1 MSLPRFAVRRPVTTG
16 MMIVT
21 TVIVGA
27 ISGQRISLDL
37 WPSFE
42 RPVVRVTVPYPDAS
56 PSEVERK
63 IIRPLEEELGTVR
76 RLESITSTASQNRAS
91 LQLEFEPRTNMDLAA
106 LEVRER
112 AELTRSRLPDDVDRI
127 DLSRWGTDDQPVLR
141 GAISWEGDPA
151 RLTELIERRVEPAI
165 LAVPGVAAVD
175 FSGLEEREVTIDLD
189 QGRMQSAGVTLA
201 QLSTALSRGN
211 QDVSAGELELGEIR
225 YLVRA
230 EGTFKRPED
239 IEALPLGTNGVRL
252 GDVATVRYEYP
263 ERDFFFRLN
272 GQNAR
277 QIQVFKD
284 SEANIVEVARQVRQT
299 LEELRQEPGLSG
311 IGFRFWQD
319 QSEGIL
325 EALNALMQAGA
336 VGGILAVIILFVF
349 LRRITPTLIVAA
361 SIPVSLIF
369 TVAILYVTGASINVI
384 TLSGL
389 MLAVGMLIDNAV
401 VVVEN
406 IFRHREAGDTAED
419 AAVSG
424 ASEVGLAILAGTA
437 TTIVVFMPLF
447 FMTPNMMGT
456 QMREFGMSISFAIAA
471 SLGVAFTLV
480 PLLAM
485 WLLRG
490 RMPEPGGLFAKVS
503 NAYRRALDALLDRRA
518 LTGLVAFLVFI
529 GGGYVIYT
537 LPKDLMPN
545 EDRRFVMMSVSTP
558 RGMSVEERSE
568 LFARVERLLL
578 GDAERFEITNVN
590 AMSSP
595 NWNNIM
601 ISLKP
606 YSEGAQLSGAE
617 IAELIQ
623 DELPVVPGVQWR
635 QRRAWGQGGRV
646 SVRLIGESTDVLA
659 ALAEQVEWRLEREVP
674 GVQNL
679 DNSLQAGNEEVRV
692 RVNREAAERQGLS
705 SSDVAQA
712 VSGAL
717 RGRAATRFRAGDREV
732 EVLAQLREED
742 RLSID
747 QLGTLAI
754 GTLDGRNVQLNTVA
768 DLVVVGGPQ
777 DIRRE
782 NRLTSVSVSGEVAP
796 GSSREAVQNDVVAIM
811 ESLDLPAGYRWDLGR
826 GFQEEQEQFGEMLFA
841 AMLALILIYLLLA
854 ALFESL
860 LLPVIIYFSIFFAVP
875 GMGIVFLLTGTP
887 LSILSFLGILITVGI
902 VVNNSIVMIDLVNQ
916 LRTRGQDRRLA
927 LLNGCQARMRPV
939 LMTSLTTLIAML
951 PMAFF
956 SGEGMGQMFAPIGQA
971 VIGGLS
977 TSMVLTLLLTP
988 VLYAWVDDIGL
999 WLSAVWQRTRWV
1011 AAGRPRAGAQRA
1023 EVVARVARVGPGH
1036 GQASS

>member
-21 TVIVGA
+21 TIVVGA
-27 ISGQRISLDL
+27 ISLSLISLDL

-42 RPVVRVTVPYPDAS
+42 RPVIRVTVPYPDAS
-56 PSEVERK
+56 PAEVERK
-63 IIRPLEEELGTVR
+63 IVRPLEEELGTVR
-76 RLESITSTASQNRAS
+76 RLENITSTASQNRAR
-91 LQLEFEPRTNMDLAA
+91 LELEFQPGTNMDMAS

-112 AELTRSRLPDDVDRI
+112 AELARRRLPDDVDRI
-127 DLSRWGTDDQPVLR
+127 DLGRWGTDDQPVLR
-141 GAISWEGDPA
+141 GAIAWNGDPA

-175 FSGLEEREVTIDLD
+175 FSGLEAREVTVELD
-189 QGRMQSAGVTLA
+189 QARMQSAGVTMQQIGNALA
-201 QLSTALSRGN
+201 RGN
-211 QDVSAGELELGEIR
+211 QDVSAGELELGETR
-225 YLVRA
+225 FLVRA
-230 EGTFKRPED
+230 EGTFQRPDD
-239 IEALPLGTNGVRL
+239 IEALPLGSGGVRL
-252 GDVATVRYEYP
+252 GDVASVRYDYP

-272 GQNAR
+272 SQNAR
-277 QIQVFKD
+277 QIQVFKNSD
-284 SEANIVEVARQVRQT
+284 ANIVEVARDVRAA
-299 LEELRQEPGLSG
+299 LESLRAEPGLSE

-325 EALNALMQAGA
+325 EALNALTQAGA
-336 VGGILAVIILFVF
+336 IGGVLAIIILFIF

-369 TVAILYVTGASINVI
+369 TVAILYVFGASINVI

-406 IFRHREAGDTAED
+406 IFRHREMGDEAED
-419 AAVSG
+419 AAISG

-471 SLGVAFTLV
+471 SLGIAFTLV
-480 PLLAM
+480 PLLSK

-490 RMPEPGGLFAKVS
+490 RMPGPGGMFSRLS
-503 NAYRRALDALLDRRA
+503 NGYRWALDRLLDHRPLTGVAALLVF
-518 LTGLVAFLVFI
+518 VA
-529 GGGYVIYT
+529 GGYVIYT
-537 LPKDLMPN
+537 LPKELMPS

-558 RGMSVEERSE
+558 RGMSIEEKSE
-568 LFARVERLLL
+568 LFGQVERLLL
-578 GDAERFEITNVN
+578 DNRDRFEVANVS

-601 ISLKP
+601 MSLKP
-606 YSEGAQLSGAE
+606 YSEGAQMSAAE
-617 IAELIQ
+617 ISEKVQ

-635 QRRAWGQGGRV
+635 QRRAWGMGGRV
-646 SVRLIGESTDVLA
+646 SVRLVGESTDMLA
-659 ALAEQVEWRLEREVP
+659 ALAEQVEWRLEQEVP
-674 GVQNL
+674 GLQNI

-692 RVNREAAERQGLS
+692 RVNRAAAERQGLS
-705 SSDVAQA
+705 SRDVAQG
-712 VSGAL
+712 VSNAL
-717 RGRAATRFRAGDREV
+717 RGRAATRFRAGDREI

-742 RLSID
+742 RVSID

-754 GTLDGRNVQLNTVA
+754 GTPDGRNIQLNTVA

-796 GSSREAVQNDVVAIM
+796 GASREAIQQDVAALM
-811 ESLDLPAGYRWDLGR
+811 ETIDLPIGYSWDLGR
-826 GFQEEQEQFGEMLFA
+826 QFREEQEQFGEMLFA

-860 LLPVIIYFSIFFAVP
+860 VLPVIIYFSIFFAVP
-875 GMGIVFLLTGTP
+875 GMGIVFLLTGTS

-916 LRTRGQDRRLA
+916 LRTRGQDRRTA

-939 LMTSLTTLIAML
+939 LMTSLTTLIAMA

-956 SGEGMGQMFAPIGQA
+956 AGEGMGQMFAPIGQA
-971 VIGGLS
+971 VIGGLT
-977 TSMVLTLLLTP
+977 TSMILTLLLTP
-988 VLYAWVDDIGL
+988 VLYAWVDDVGL
-999 WLSAVWQRTRWV
+999 WSAAIWQRARWV
-1011 AAGRPRAGAQRA
+1011 AAGRPR
-1023 EVVARVARVGPGH
+1023 VAR
-1036 GQASS
+1036 QAE

>member
-21 TVIVGA
+21 TIVVGA
-27 ISGQRISLDL
+27 ISVHRISLDL

-42 RPVVRVTVPYPDAS
+42 RPVIRVTVPYPDAS

-63 IIRPLEEELGTVR
+63 IVRPLEEELGTVR
-76 RLESITSTASQNRAS
+76 RLESLNSTASQNRAT
-91 LQLEFEPRTNMDLAA
+91 LQLEFEPGTNMDLAS

-127 DLSRWGTDDQPVLR
+127 NLSRWGTDDQPVLR
-141 GAISWEGDPA
+141 GAISWQGDPA

-165 LAVPGVAAVD
+165 LAVPGVAAVE
-175 FSGLEEREVTIDLD
+175 FSGLEEREVTVELD
-189 QGRMQSAGVTLA
+189 QGRMQSAGVTLSQISA
-201 QLSTALSRGN
+201 ALARGN
-211 QDVSAGELELGEIR
+211 QDVSAGEVELGEIR
-225 YLVRA
+225 FLVRA
-230 EGTFKRPED
+230 VGTFRRPEE
-239 IEALPLGTNGVRL
+239 IEALPIGSSGVRL
-252 GDVATVRYEYP
+252 GDVATVRYDYP

-272 GQNAR
+272 RQNAR

-284 SEANIVEVARQVRQT
+284 SEANIVDVAREVRAT
-299 LEELRQEPGLSG
+299 LESLREEPGLSG

-336 VGGILAVIILFVF
+336 IGGILAVIILFIF

-369 TVAILYVTGASINVI
+369 TVAILYVSGASINVI

-406 IFRHREAGDTAED
+406 IFRHREMGDSAED

-447 FMTPNMMGT
+447 FMTPNLMGT

-490 RMPEPGGLFAKVS
+490 RMPEPGGVFQKVS
-503 NAYRRALDALLDRRA
+503 NGYRRALDRLLDHRPLTGIAALL
-518 LTGLVAFLVFI
+518 VFLA
-529 GGGYVIYT
+529 GGYVIYT
-537 LPKDLMPN
+537 LPKDLMPD
-545 EDRRFVMMSVSTP
+545 EDRRFVMMSVQTP
-558 RGMSVEERSE
+558 RGMSMEERSE
-568 LFARVERLLL
+568 LFGRVEQLLL
-578 GDAERFEITNVN
+578 DNADRFEVQNVS

-601 ISLKP
+601 IALKP
-606 YSEGAQLSGAE
+606 YSEGAKLSGAE
-617 IAELIQ
+617 VSAMIQ

-635 QRRAWGQGGRV
+635 QRRAWGAGGSGRV
-646 SVRLIGESTDVLA
+646 SVRLIGENTNVLA
-659 ALAEQVEWRLEREVP
+659 SLAEQVEWRLEREVP
-674 GVQNL
+674 GIQNL

-692 RVNREAAERQGLS
+692 RVDREAAERQGLS
-705 SSDVAQA
+705 SRDIAQA

-717 RGRAATRFRAGDREV
+717 RGRAATRFRSGDREV
-732 EVLAQLREED
+732 EVLAQLRDED

-754 GTLDGRNVQLNTVA
+754 GTPDGRNVQLNTVA
-768 DLVVVGGPQ
+768 DLIVVGGPQ

-796 GSSREAVQNDVVAIM
+796 GSTREAVQSEVAQVM
-811 ESLDLPAGYRWDLGR
+811 EAIELPAGYRWDLGR
-826 GFQEEQEQFGEMLFA
+826 GFQEEQQQFGEMMFA

-875 GMGIVFLLTGTP
+875 GMGLVFLLTGTP

-916 LRTRGQDRRLA
+916 LRARGQDRRSA

-939 LMTSLTTLIAML
+939 LMTSLTTLIAMA

-956 SGEGMGQMFAPIGQA
+956 AGDGMGRMFAPIGQA

-977 TSMVLTLLLTP
+977 TSMILTLLLTP

-999 WLSAVWQRTRWV
+999 WGAAIARRARWV
-1011 AAGRPRAGAQRA
+1011 AAGRPQAPRTEA
-1023 EVVARVARVGPGH
+1023 VARREL
-1036 GQASS
+1036 

>member
-16 MMIVT
+16 MLIIT
-21 TVIVGA
+21 TVVVGS
-27 ISGQRISLDL
+27 ISAQRISLDL

-42 RPVVRVTVPYPDAS
+42 RPVIRVTVPYPDAS
-56 PSEVERK
+56 PAEVERK

-76 RLESITSTASQNRAS
+76 RLESINSTASQNRAQ
-91 LQLEFEPRTNMDLAA
+91 LQLEFQPGTNMDMAS

-112 AELTRSRLPDDVDRI
+112 AELTRRRMPDDVDRI
-127 DLSRWGTDDQPVLR
+127 NLGRWGTDDQPVLR
-141 GAISWEGDPA
+141 GAISWDGEPA

-175 FSGLEEREVTIDLD
+175 FSGLEEREVTVELD

-201 QLSTALSRGN
+201 QISSALARSN
-211 QDVSAGELELGEIR
+211 QDVSAGEVELGEIR
-225 YLVRA
+225 FLVRA
-230 EGTFKRPED
+230 EGTFRRAED
-239 IEALPLGTNGVRL
+239 IEALPLGRDGVRL
-252 GDVATVRYEYP
+252 GDVASVRYDYP
-263 ERDFFFRLN
+263 DRDFFFRLN

-277 QIQVFKD
+277 QIQIYKD
-284 SEANIVEVARQVRQT
+284 SEANIVEVAREVRAT
-299 LEELRQEPGLSG
+299 LEALRQEPGLSG

-336 VGGILAVIILFVF
+336 IGGILAVIILFIF

-369 TVAILYVTGASINVI
+369 TVAILYATGASINVI

-406 IFRHREAGDTAED
+406 IFRHREMGDEAED

-471 SLGVAFTLV
+471 SLGIAFTLV
-480 PLLAM
+480 PLLSM

-490 RMPEPGGLFAKVS
+490 QMPEPGGLFLKVS
-503 NAYRRALDALLDRRA
+503 NGYRRTLDRLLDHRPITGAVA
-518 LTGLVAFLVFI
+518 LIVFI
-529 GGGYVIYT
+529 AGGYVLYT
-537 LPKDLMPN
+537 LPKDLMPD

-558 RGMSVEERSE
+558 RGMSVDERSE
-568 LFARVERLLL
+568 LFAQVERLLL
-578 GDAERFEITNVN
+578 DNAERFEITNVN

-595 NWNNIM
+595 TWNNIM

-606 YSEGAQLSGAE
+606 YSEGGQLSGAE
-617 IAELIQ
+617 VSSMIQ

-635 QRRAWGQGGRV
+635 QRRAWGAGGGGRV
-646 SVRLIGESTDVLA
+646 SVRLIGESTDMLS
-659 ALAEQVEWRLEREVP
+659 ALAEQVEWRLEREIP
-674 GVQNL
+674 GIQNV
-679 DNSLQAGNEEVRV
+679 DNSLQTGNEEIRV
-692 RVNREAAERQGLS
+692 RVNREAAERQGIS
-705 SSDVAQA
+705 SREVAQA

-717 RGRAATRFRAGDREV
+717 RGRAATRFRSGDREI

-754 GTLDGRNVQLNTVA
+754 GTPDGRNIQLNTVA
-768 DLVVVGGPQ
+768 DLVVVAGPP

-796 GSSREAVQNDVVAIM
+796 GAMREAVQNDIAALM
-811 ESLDLPAGYRWDLGR
+811 ETVDLPPGYRWDLGR

-841 AMLALILIYLLLA
+841 AMLALVLIYLLLA

-916 LRTRGQDRRLA
+916 LRDRGQDRRTA

-956 SGEGMGQMFAPIGQA
+956 AGDGMGQMFAPIGQA

-977 TSMVLTLLLTP
+977 TSMILTLLLTP

-999 WLSAVWQRTRWV
+999 WGAAVWKRALWI
-1011 AAGRPRAGAQRA
+1011 AAGRPRVPASEAGLVQRVPA
-1023 EVVARVARVGPGH
+1023 GGGE
-1036 GQASS
+1036 

>member
-21 TVIVGA
+21 TVVVGL
-27 ISGQRISLDL
+27 ISLSLISLDL

-42 RPVVRVTVPYPDAS
+42 RPVLRITVPYPDAS
-56 PSEVERK
+56 PAEVERK
-63 IIRPLEEELGTVR
+63 IVRPLEEELGTVR
-76 RLESITSTASQNRAS
+76 RLENITSTASQNRAR
-91 LQLEFEPRTNMDLAA
+91 LELEFQPGTNMDMAS

-112 AELTRSRLPDDVDRI
+112 AELARRRLPADVDRI
-127 DLSRWGTDDQPVLR
+127 DLGRWGTDDQPVLR
-141 GAISWEGDPA
+141 GAISWDGDPA

-165 LAVPGVAAVD
+165 LAVPGVAAVE
-175 FSGLEEREVTIDLD
+175 FSGLEEREVTVELD

-201 QLSTALSRGN
+201 QISQALARGN
-211 QDVSAGELELGEIR
+211 QDVSAGEIELGEVR
-225 YLVRA
+225 FLVRA
-230 EGTFKRPED
+230 EGTFRRPED
-239 IEALPLGTNGVRL
+239 IAALPLGSNGVTL
-252 GDVATVRYEYP
+252 GDVATVRYDYP
-263 ERDFFFRLN
+263 ERDYFFRLN
-272 GQNAR
+272 QQNAR

-284 SEANIVEVARQVRQT
+284 SEANIVEVAREVRAT
-299 LEELRQEPGLSG
+299 LEGLREQPGLSA

-325 EALNALMQAGA
+325 EALDALLQAGA
-336 VGGILAVIILFVF
+336 IGGVLAVIILFIF

-369 TVAILYVTGASINVI
+369 TVAILYGFGASINVI

-406 IFRHREAGDTAED
+406 IFRHREMGDNAED

-471 SLGVAFTLV
+471 SLGIAFTLV

-490 RMPEPGGLFAKVS
+490 SMPAPGGAFAVV
-503 NAYRRALDALLDRRA
+503 AGWYRRALDRLLDHRVFTGVAALL
-518 LTGLVAFLVFI
+518 VFLA
-529 GGGYVIYT
+529 GGYLIYA
-537 LPKDLMPN
+537 LPMELMPS

-558 RGMSVEERSE
+558 RGMSVDERSD
-568 LFARVERLLL
+568 LFGQVETLLL
-578 GDAERFEITNVN
+578 ENRDRFEVENVS
-590 AMSSP
+590 AMSSE
-595 NWNNIM
+595 NWSNIM
-601 ISLKP
+601 ITLKP

-617 IAELIQ
+617 ISMMIQ
-623 DELPVVPGVQWR
+623 DDLPVVPGVEWR
-635 QRRAWGQGGRV
+635 QRRVWGQGGRV

-659 ALAEQVEWRLEREVP
+659 ALAEQVEWRLEQEIP
-674 GVQNL
+674 GLQNL

-692 RVNREAAERQGLS
+692 RVDREAAERQGLS
-705 SSDVAQA
+705 SRDVAEA

-717 RGRAATRFRAGDREV
+717 RGRAATRFRSGDREV

-742 RLSID
+742 RVSID
-747 QLGTLAI
+747 QLGTLAV
-754 GTLDGRNVQLNTVA
+754 GTPDGRNVQLNTVA
-768 DLVVVGGPQ
+768 DLLVVGGPQ

-782 NRLTSVSVSGEVAP
+782 NRMTSVSVTGEVAP
-796 GSSREAVQNDVVAIM
+796 GGNREVIQQEVAQLM
-811 ESLDLPAGYRWDLGR
+811 EAIELPAGYSWDLGR
-826 GFQEEQEQFGEMLFA
+826 GFREEQEQFGEMLFA
-841 AMLALILIYLLLA
+841 AALALVLIYLLLA

-875 GMGIVFLLTGTP
+875 GMGLVFLLTGTS

-916 LRTRGQDRRLA
+916 LRGRGMARRDA

-939 LMTSLTTLIAML
+939 LMTSLTTLIAMA

-956 SGEGMGQMFAPIGQA
+956 AGEGMGQMFAPIGQA
-971 VIGGLS
+971 VIGGLT
-977 TSMVLTLLLTP
+977 TSMVLTLMLTP

-999 WLSAVWQRTRWV
+999 WGAAIARRARWV
-1011 AAGRPRAGAQRA
+1011 AAGRPRVPQ
-1023 EVVARVARVGPGH
+1023 RVAGD
-1036 GQASS
+1036 

>member
-27 ISGQRISLDL
+27 ISLHRISLDL

-56 PSEVERK
+56 PAEVERK
-63 IIRPLEEELGTVR
+63 IVRPLEEELGTVR
-76 RLESITSTASQNRAS
+76 RLENITSTASQNRAR
-91 LQLEFEPRTNMDLAA
+91 LELEFQPGTNMDMAS

-112 AELTRSRLPDDVDRI
+112 VELARRRLPDDVDRI
-127 DLSRWGTDDQPVLR
+127 DLGRWGTDDQPVLR
-141 GAISWEGDPA
+141 GAISWAGDAA

-165 LAVPGVAAVD
+165 LAVPGVAAVE
-175 FSGLEEREVTIDLD
+175 FSGLEAREVTVELD
-189 QGRMQSAGVTLA
+189 QARMQSAGVTLA
-201 QLSTALSRGN
+201 QISTALSRGN
-211 QDVSAGELELGEIR
+211 QDVSAGELELGDTR
-225 YLVRA
+225 FLVRA
-230 EGTFKRPED
+230 EGTFRRPEE

-272 GQNAR
+272 AQNAR
-277 QIQVFKD
+277 QLQVFKD
-284 SEANIVEVARQVRQT
+284 SEANIVDVARDVRTTIEALQA
-299 LEELRQEPGLSG
+299 EPGLSD

-325 EALNALMQAGA
+325 EALNALMRAGA
-336 VGGILAVIILFVF
+336 VGGVLAVIILFIF

-369 TVAILYVTGASINVI
+369 TVAILYATGASINVI

-406 IFRHREAGDTAED
+406 IFRHREMGDEAED

-456 QMREFGMSISFAIAA
+456 QLREFGMSISFAIAA
-471 SLGVAFTLV
+471 SLGIAFTLV
-480 PLLAM
+480 PLLSM

-490 RMPEPGGLFAKVS
+490 KMPEPGGLFSHVA
-503 NAYRRALDALLDRRA
+503 NAYRTALDKLLDHRPLTGVLALL
-518 LTGLVAFLVFI
+518 VFLA
-529 GGGYVIYT
+529 GGYV
-537 LPKDLMPN
+537 LWSLEKELMPQ

-568 LFARVERLLL
+568 LFGQVERLLL
-578 GDAERFEITNVN
+578 DNRERFEVENVS

-606 YSEGAQLSGAE
+606 YSEGARMSAAE
-617 IAELIQ
+617 ISEKIQ

-646 SVRLIGESTDVLA
+646 SVRLIGESTDMLA
-659 ALAEQVEWRLEREVP
+659 ALAEQVEWRIEREIP
-674 GVQNL
+674 GIQNV
-679 DNSLQAGNEEVRV
+679 DNSLQAGSEEVRV

-705 SSDVAQA
+705 STDVAQA

-717 RGRAATRFRAGDREV
+717 RGRAATRFRSGDREI

-747 QLGTLAI
+747 QLGTLAV
-754 GTLDGRNVQLNTVA
+754 GTPDGRNVQLNTVA
-768 DLVVVGGPQ
+768 DLIVVGGPQ

-782 NRLTSVSVSGEVAP
+782 NRMTSVSVSGEVAP
-796 GSSREAVQNDVVAIM
+796 GVSREALQQELAALM
-811 ESLDLPAGYRWDLGR
+811 ESIDLPVGYSWDLGR
-826 GFQEEQEQFGEMLFA
+826 GFREEQEQFGEMLFA

-875 GMGIVFLLTGTP
+875 GMGIVFLITGTP

-916 LRTRGQDRRLA
+916 LRTRGMDRREA
-927 LLNGCQARMRPV
+927 LLTGCQARMRPV
-939 LMTSLTTLIAML
+939 LMTSLTTLIAMV

-956 SGEGMGQMFAPIGQA
+956 AGEGMGQMFAPIGQA

-977 TSMVLTLLLTP
+977 TSMVLTLMLTP

-999 WLSAVWQRTRWV
+999 WGAAIGRRARWV
-1011 AAGRPRAGAQRA
+1011 AEGRPRTVSTSTSTSTSTSMG
-1023 EVVARVARVGPGH
+1023 
-1036 GQASS
+1036 